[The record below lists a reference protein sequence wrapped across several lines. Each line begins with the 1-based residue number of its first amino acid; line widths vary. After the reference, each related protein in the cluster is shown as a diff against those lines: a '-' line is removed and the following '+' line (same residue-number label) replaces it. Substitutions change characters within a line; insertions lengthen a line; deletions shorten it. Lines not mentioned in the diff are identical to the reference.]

1 MSFVINFST
10 VATALNS
17 LTAVTVKDFINGALK
32 WELPEEQGAKIGK
45 WISFAFG
52 LLSFGLVFVVEQM
65 GSVLQVSHY
74 IIKPVSSGVMDASKI
89 VSHVRDTLS

>member
-1 MSFVINFST
+1 MSFVLNFST

-17 LTAVTVKDFINGALK
+17 LTAVTVKDFFNGALK
-32 WELPEEQGAKIGK
+32 WELPEEQGARIGK

-65 GSVLQVSHY
+65 GSVLQVRHS
-74 IIKPVSSGVMDASKI
+74 IIKLVSSV
-89 VSHVRDTLS
+89 TLGRVIPSITQLEVF